1 MAKVK
6 PLRIVTIYENE
17 SLLRTPSKEVTLEEI
32 KSEKFQNFIEQLFET
47 IRTAKVNE
55 GWEAAGMSAVQ
66 VGQLKS
72 VFAARTAN
80 RKGIQE
86 YINPKLKPVGTSTQE
101 DIEGCFSIPD
111 KVGDV
116 KRYKKVK
123 LTYLDRNGNK
133 KKEIF
138 KGDMARVI
146 QHEYDHL
153 QGILF
158 TDRIE

>member
-1 MAKVK
+1 MKKVK
-6 PLRIVTIYENE
+6 PLKVVTIYENE
-17 SLLRTPSKEVTLEEI
+17 NLLRTPSKDITLEEI

-47 IRTAKVNE
+47 VRTAKVNE
-55 GWEAAGMSAVQ
+55 GWEAAGMSGVQ

-72 VFAARTAN
+72 IFAARTVG
-80 RKGIQE
+80 KGGIKE
-86 YINPKLKPVGTSTQE
+86 YINPKLKPVGTSMQE

-111 KVGDV
+111 TVGDV

-123 LTYLDRNGNK
+123 LTYLDREGK
-133 KKEIF
+133 KHREIF
-138 KGDMARVI
+138 KGDLARII